1 MRPRTLIVLGL
12 AFTLVT
18 AGCLDAVSPSSDDG
32 TGNETVEPTGRDDGP
47 NDGSNGSS
55 SDEGANESE
64 GDSNRSDRSN
74 ETSDGGSD
82 GDSSDDARSY
92 PPWPEPSEASVR
104 PGVQIRSSS
113 GQCTS
118 NFLFRTPDNSTLML
132 GVAAHCV
139 AGNPDA
145 GDGCDPDT
153 EPSEPGTEVQID
165 GASNAGVLVYSAWH
179 TMQATNESN
188 SDACRLNDFA
198 LIAIDQADR
207 TSTHPALMHYGG
219 PTALAAAD
227 SLSPGDKVLWYGN
240 SGTRAGIEDIQRNEG
255 YVVRDDGSRGF
266 VMYSATPGVPGDSGS
281 AVLSADGAAAGILST
296 VRIAPETGANGVVLL
311 QPALA
316 YAQQNGVQAE
326 LVTWEL
332 FEDGRLP

>member
-12 AFTLVT
+12 ALTLVT
-18 AGCLDAVSPSSDDG
+18 AGCLDTLSPSSDDG
-32 TGNETVEPTGRDDGP
+32 DGNDTVEPTGRDDGP
-47 NDGSNGSS
+47 SDENSSS

-64 GDSNRSDRSN
+64 GESNRSNRSN
-74 ETSDGGSD
+74 ETSDGRSD
-82 GDSSDDARSY
+82 GGSSDDARSY
-92 PPWPEPSEASVR
+92 PPWPEPSQASVR

-118 NFLFRTPDNSTLML
+118 NFLFRTPSNSTLML

-139 AGNPDA
+139 SENPRA
-145 GDGCDPDT
+145 GDGCDPAT
-153 EPSEPGTEVQID
+153 EPFEPGTEVRID
-165 GASNAGVLVYSAWH
+165 GASNRGVLVYSSWF
-179 TMQATNESN
+179 TMQATEESD

-207 TSTHPALMHYGG
+207 TSVHPALMHYGG
-219 PTALAAAD
+219 PTALAGAD

-240 SGTRAGIEDIQRNEG
+240 SGTRAGIDELQRNEG
-255 YVVRDDGSRGF
+255 YVVREDGSRGF

-281 AVLSADGAAAGILST
+281 AVIAEDGAAAGILST
-296 VRIAPETGANGVVLL
+296 VRIAPESGSNGVALL
-311 QPALA
+311 EPALA
-316 YAQQNGVQAE
+316 YANQNGIQVE

-332 FEDGRLP
+332 FEDGQLP

>member
-12 AFTLVT
+12 ALTLVT
-18 AGCLDAVSPSSDDG
+18 AGCLDTLSPSSDD
-32 TGNETVEPTGRDDGP
+32 GNETVEPTGRDDGP
-47 NDGSNGSS
+47 SDDENSSS

-64 GDSNRSDRSN
+64 EDANRSNRSN

-82 GDSSDDARSY
+82 GGSSDDARSY

-118 NFLFRTPDNSTLML
+118 NFLFRTPSNSTLML

-139 AGNPDA
+139 SENPRA
-145 GDGCDPDT
+145 GDGCDTDT
-153 EPSEPGTEVQID
+153 GPFEPGAKVQIE
-165 GASNAGVLVYSAWH
+165 GASNAGVLVYSSWF
-179 TMQATNESN
+179 TMQATNESD

-198 LIAIDQADR
+198 LIAVHPGDR
-207 TSTHPALMHYGG
+207 TSVHPALMHYGG
-219 PTALAAAD
+219 PTALAGAG

-240 SGTRAGIEDIQRNEG
+240 SGTRSGIDEIQRNEG
-255 YVVRDDGSRGF
+255 YVVREDGSRGF

-281 AVLSADGAAAGILST
+281 AVISNDGAAAGILST
-296 VRIAPETGANGVVLL
+296 VRIAPESGSNGVALL
-311 QPALA
+311 EPALA
-316 YAQQNGVQAE
+316 YANQNGVQVE

-332 FEDGRLP
+332 FGDGQLP